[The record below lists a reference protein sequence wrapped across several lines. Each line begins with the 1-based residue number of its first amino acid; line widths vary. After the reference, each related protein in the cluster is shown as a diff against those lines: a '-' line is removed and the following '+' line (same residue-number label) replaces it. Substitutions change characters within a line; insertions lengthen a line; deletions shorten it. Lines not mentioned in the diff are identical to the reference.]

1 MHVIDFDRH
10 VNVVLSWKLLQP
22 PIASVV
28 VDVFFVMLWFFPFA
42 PIRSFF
48 HRSVW
53 DRLWNSHLSTC
64 VSSLAHGCNP
74 LTRFCASSKS
84 TPSSW
89 VQSISRVNTIQTKTC
104 HIFPQFVKNT
114 CFLFP
119 FSISYLASQ
128 LSEMTD
134 AMAMAAPLPQLFF
147 QFSKTPV
154 PCASSLR
161 MYPRASWEQEKEH
174 PTHTHPTQSLTFCSY
189 QIISLRVWVLNI

>member
-1 MHVIDFDRH
+1 MHVIDFDSH

-42 PIRSFF
+42 PIRLFF

-53 DRLWNSHLSTC
+53 DWLWNSRLSTC

-89 VQSISRVNTIQTKTC
+89 VQYHSDKDMSHISTIWQKT
-104 HIFPQFVKNT
+104 HVS
-114 CFLFP
+114 CFLFQ
-119 FSISYLASQ
+119 YHTVQASFLRWQ
-128 LSEMTD
+128 MQWLWRHHCRNCSSNLVRPQFHAQVLCGCIQE
-134 AMAMAAPLPQLFF
+134 LPENRKRNTPHIHIPRNLWLFAHIKSSAF
-147 QFSKTPV
+147 V
-154 PCASSLR
+154 YGCAL
-161 MYPRASWEQEKEH
+161 K
-174 PTHTHPTQSLTFCSY
+174 
-189 QIISLRVWVLNI
+189 

>member
-1 MHVIDFDRH
+1 MFSLWCFDFFPSLQLAH
-10 VNVVLSWKLLQP
+10 FFTGLYEIGFETVVSVRVSRLWRMDAIHSH
-22 PIASVV
+22 ASV
-28 VDVFFVMLWFFPFA
+28 LHPN
-42 PIRSFF
+42 
-48 HRSVW
+48 
-53 DRLWNSHLSTC
+53 RLL
-64 VSSLAHGCNP
+64 LP
-74 LTRFCASSKS
+74 EF
-84 TPSSW
+84 
-89 VQSISRVNTIQTKTC
+89 NTIQTKTC

-119 FSISYLASQ
+119 FSISYRASQ

-174 PTHTHPTQSLTFCSY
+174 PTHTHPTQSLIFCSY